1 MKTITEQLAN
11 YKSVHLNR
19 NNIITHFIGIPLI
32 IWSIALLLSTVSFT
46 VEITSSSLPAFLS
59 GSYHFTLAL
68 VIAAAVLV
76 YYFIL
81 HVPLALMILIC
92 FFPLFYSAHFS
103 AQGEGPYLLAGTVF
117 FVGWVFQ
124 FIGHGFEKAKPA
136 FIDDL
141 NQLLIGPLFLIAE
154 IYFALGLNKSMAKD
168 IHDRAVEKRC
178 QLEQAKA

>member
-32 IWSIALLLSTVSFT
+32 IFSIALVLSTATFEVS
-46 VEITSSSLPAFLS
+46 IDAASLPDFFS
-59 GSYHFTLAL
+59 GSYRFTLAL
-68 VIAAAVLV
+68 AVAAVVML

-81 HVPLALMILIC
+81 HIPLALMILAC
-92 FFPLFYSAHFS
+92 FFPIFYGAHIV
-103 AQGEGPYLLAGTVF
+103 AQGEGSYLLAGVTF
-117 FVGWVFQ
+117 FIGWVFQ

-154 IYFALGLNKSMAKD
+154 IYFALGLNKVMAKD
-168 IHDRAVEKRC
+168 IHALAVEKRHL
-178 QLEQAKA
+178 LEQAKA

>member
-32 IWSIALLLSTVSFT
+32 IWSIVLLLSTVSFE
-46 VEITSSSLPAFLS
+46 VQVNASSLPEAFS
-59 GSYHFTLAL
+59 GSYRFTLAL
-68 VIAAAVLV
+68 AIAACVMV
-76 YYFIL
+76 YYFLL
-81 HVPLALMILIC
+81 HIPLALMILVC
-92 FFPLFYSAHFS
+92 FSPLFYSAHYV
-103 AQGEGPYLLAGTVF
+103 AQGEGSYMLAAGAF

-124 FIGHGFEKAKPA
+124 CIGHGFEKAKPA

-154 IYFALGLNKSMAKD
+154 IYFALGQSKGMAKE
-168 IHDRAVEKRC
+168 IHEKAVEKRY